1 MIKAHEAIT
10 SLNRIKFDV
19 ISPYNRLKMAYD
31 LPLIW
36 QASDWPRLH
45 VDLEQLQE
53 AYSRARRSQGLVEGR
68 LALIGFEQ
76 RRTLEAEAWSQDA
89 LATAAIEGE
98 RYDLASV
105 RSSIERRLGFGEAN
119 GHEAPRNVEGL
130 LDIMD
135 DAVRRAGQPL
145 THERLHAWQ
154 AALFPTGYSG
164 MRKILVGAYRTHVE
178 PMQIVSGGP
187 GHEKVHYEA
196 PPSDRLPVEME
207 AFVTWFNSTAG
218 KDPLI
223 TAAIA
228 HLWFEIVHPFEDGN
242 GRVGRVVID
251 LVLAREMGFSSRL
264 IRMSQQLLD
273 KRKAYYAELEA
284 AQHASVDVTRWVQWF
299 LEQVRVACEDAVT
312 VIDATLSKARFWV
325 EHESLDITPRQRKV
339 LNVLLDA
346 GPHGFEGGMSTRKYA
361 SIASTS
367 TATASRELQDLVA
380 RGCLRQLG
388 AGRSTRYYVAIDG
401 WVPRADGDGERAS
414 A

>member
-1 MIKAHEAIT
+1 
-10 SLNRIKFDV
+10 
-19 ISPYNRLKMAYD
+19 MAYD

-36 QASDWPRLH
+36 QAANWPQLH
-45 VDLEQLQE
+45 VDLEQIQD

-68 LALIGFEQ
+68 LALIGFEH

-98 RYDLASV
+98 RYDLVSV

-119 GHEAPRNVEGL
+119 AHEAPRNVEGL

-135 DAVRRAGQPL
+135 DAVRRAAKPL

-164 MRKILVGAYRTHVE
+164 MRKILVGAYRNHEE
-178 PMQIVSGGP
+178 PMQIVSGAQ

-196 PPSDRLPVEME
+196 PPSNRLPVEME
-207 AFVTWFNSTAG
+207 AFVTWFNGTAG
-218 KDPLI
+218 KDPLV

-228 HLWFEIVHPFEDGN
+228 HLWFEIIHPFEDGN

-264 IRMSQQLLD
+264 ISMSQQLLN
-273 KRKAYYAELEA
+273 KRKEYYAELEA
-284 AQHASVDVTRWVQWF
+284 AQHASVDVTRWVHWF
-299 LEQVRVACEDAVT
+299 LAQVRVACEDAVT
-312 VIDATLSKARFWV
+312 VIDATLSKARFWT
-325 EHESLDITPRQRKV
+325 EHENLDITSRQRKV

-346 GPHGFEGGMSTRKYA
+346 GPQGVQGGMSTRKYV

-367 TATASRELQDLVA
+367 SATASRELQDLVE

-401 WVPRADGDGERAS
+401 WGPMTDADGGNAP